1 MELCLE
7 LLVYMFKDN
16 SYIEENLHGAWYNR
30 ISNEGN
36 EQR

>member
-1 MELCLE
+1 MEICLE

-30 ISNEGN
+30 ISNKEN
-36 EQR
+36 E